1 MGGSPGLGSADFS
14 CGSWLP
20 GGGLFQQ
27 VKTGATALK
36 RSAEEQDAV
45 IRLGPGPV
53 GLVSFL
59 RTSGPRRRGEGCE
72 EAGG

>member
-1 MGGSPGLGSADFS
+1 MGGSPGLRSVDLS

-36 RSAEEQDAV
+36 LSAEEQDEV
-45 IRLGPGPV
+45 IRLGPGPMD
-53 GLVSFL
+53 LVSF
-59 RTSGPRRRGEGCE
+59 
-72 EAGG
+72 